1 MKNTQENEVVEVEI
15 LTTDATPSEATPVPT
30 ELATI
35 IQESPIEAT
44 EKTAL
49 ASNFSPYFSRIGDV
63 DRKLNELLNSLN
75 GSDPTKS
82 DMELAGI
89 IRKAARRNRLEAE
102 DAKKKRKE
110 NILIEGRLIDS
121 IYNLIKAT
129 SDAIESKA
137 QEIEKFAEI
146 QEKKRLDEIEAKRR
160 EILRQPKYIGFD
172 TTFIDVRNMS
182 SVAFD
187 QYIEQMDAT
196 IKAREEE
203 AARVAQMKAE
213 EEARLKAEEE
223 AREAQRQEELKKA
236 QEEAEKAKKAQADA
250 EAKAKKERDAL
261 EAKAKLE
268 RDALEAKLEAERKA
282 QAEKLEDQRKE
293 AAKKAAELAAEAA
306 KLEAEKKRVEAEL
319 KAKQDAEKARQDAE
333 AEAERQR
340 LAKIEADAKADDKTK
355 LIAFK
360 EQLKAIQFPE
370 LKSAQNKKVIATAKE
385 RIDAIVNYLEGL

>member
-15 LTTDATPSEATPVPT
+15 LTTDTTPSEATPVPS
-30 ELATI
+30 ELAKI
-35 IQESPIEAT
+35 IYESPIEAT

-129 SDAIESKA
+129 SDVIESKA

-261 EAKAKLE
+261 EAK
-268 RDALEAKLEAERKA
+268 LEAERKA
-282 QAEKLEDQRKE
+282 QAEKLEEQRKE

-319 KAKQDAEKARQDAE
+319 KAKQDAEKARQEAE

-340 LAKIEADAKADDKTK
+340 LAKIESDAKADDKTK

-370 LKSAQNKKVIATAKE
+370 LKSAQNNKVIATAKE

>member
-15 LTTDATPSEATPVPT
+15 LTTDMTPSEATPVPA
-30 ELATI
+30 ELAKI
-35 IQESPIEAT
+35 IYESPIDAT

-75 GSDPTKS
+75 GSDPSKS

-89 IRKAARRNRLEAE
+89 IRKAAKRNRLEAE

-146 QEKKRLDEIEAKRR
+146 QEKKRLDEIETKRR

-250 EAKAKKERDAL
+250 EAKAKLD
-261 EAKAKLE
+261 

-282 QAEKLEDQRKE
+282 QAEKLEEQRKE

-340 LAKIEADAKADDKTK
+340 LAKIESDAKADDKTK

-385 RIDAIVNYLEGL
+385 RIDAIVNYLEGLS

>member
-1 MKNTQENEVVEVEI
+1 MKNTQEKEVVEVEI
-15 LTTDATPSEATPVPT
+15 LTTTPANPEPTPVPT

-35 IQESPIEAT
+35 IQESPIEAN
-44 EKTAL
+44 EKSAL
-49 ASNFSPYFSRIGDV
+49 ASNFAPYFSRIGDV
-63 DRKLNELLNSLN
+63 EKKLNELLTSLN
-75 GSDPTKS
+75 GSEPTKS
-82 DMELAGI
+82 DMELAAI
-89 IRKAARRNRLEAE
+89 IRKAAKRNRLEAE
-102 DAKKKRKE
+102 EAKKKRKE
-110 NILIEGRLIDS
+110 NIIIEGRLIDS

-203 AARVAQMKAE
+203 AARVAQMRAE

-223 AREAQRQEELKKA
+223 AREAQRQAELKA
-236 QEEAEKAKKAQADA
+236 AHEAAEAAKKAQAEA
-250 EAKAKKERDAL
+250 EAKAKKER
-261 EAKAKLE
+261 E
-268 RDALEAKLEAERKA
+268 ALEAKLEAERKA
-282 QAEKLEDQRKE
+282 QAEKLEAQRKE
-293 AAKKAAELAAEAA
+293 SELMAKE
-306 KLEAEKKRVEAEL
+306 LEAEKKRVEAE
-319 KAKQDAEKARQDAE
+319 KAKAEAELKARQEAE

-340 LAKIEADAKADDKTK
+340 LAKVEADAKADDKTK

-385 RIDAIVNYLEGL
+385 RIDAIVNYLESL